1 MQKSHKPS
9 TSYETNTTTTNKKTI
24 RNIII
29 FLLIALIVMCG
40 VFYGT
45 RTYIVRWP
53 IKGISMLDTVYN
65 GDTVLLFKTTKA
77 DYGDVIIFYLESEKK
92 YLIKRVIGKAGDTI
106 TSSFSEDDNCY
117 HLYRNGKLVD
127 ESHIYEPMT
136 ADGGYRNTSWTVPD
150 GCYFILG
157 DNRNNSHDS
166 HYGVYAEVS
175 EVQGVAFMRFT
186 GITDFGFLN

>member
-1 MQKSHKPS
+1 
-9 TSYETNTTTTNKKTI
+9 
-24 RNIII
+24 
-29 FLLIALIVMCG
+29 MCG